1 VRMPIYK
8 RVKDFLRL
16 VTPQWLTKLLYK
28 NTLQIKDCFKS
39 LKFNMINL
47 DMLIKLKE
55 SLMMMYY
62 NKKRDYKFKCL
73 IATLNS
79 MKNRLKDLEEK

>member
-1 VRMPIYK
+1 
-8 RVKDFLRL
+8 
-16 VTPQWLTKLLYK
+16 
-28 NTLQIKDCFKS
+28 
-39 LKFNMINL
+39 MINL

-79 MKNRLKDLEEK
+79 MKNRLKDLEEKQRSYSNKIKIISINLLWLKMLKNSSKQL